1 MKKVVYAVCGLVALS
16 CVVGCAERQYSAK
29 ECNAAWK
36 EYLEWEFEGKGR
48 DLTLEILAAVITDKM
63 TEDEGEKKYEKSKQK
78 QYFSKVL
85 ASCDKS
91 VKSGLLTVKSDKWE
105 LKKTYADVKPQ
116 GK

>member
-63 TEDEGEKKYEKSKQK
+63 TEDEGEKKYEKAKQK
-78 QYFSKVL
+78 QHFSKVL

-91 VKSGLLTVKSDKWE
+91 VESGLLTVKSDKWE

>member
-63 TEDEGEKKYEKSKQK
+63 TEDEGEKNMKNQSRNSIFPKY
-78 QYFSKVL
+78 
-85 ASCDKS
+85 
-91 VKSGLLTVKSDKWE
+91 LLRATKA
-105 LKKTYADVKPQ
+105 LKA
-116 GK
+116 GC

>member
-36 EYLEWEFEGKGR
+36 EYQQWSDEGKGHK
-48 DLTLEILAAVITDKM
+48 LMMEIVAAVITDKM
-63 TEDEGEKKYEKSKQK
+63 TNVEGDKKYEKAKQK
-78 QYFSKVL
+78 QHFSKVL

-91 VKSGLLTVKSDKWE
+91 VESGLLTVKSDKWE